1 MEEAAPMADN
11 LKDRAPED
19 AKRISLNED
28 WEVKYWTK
36 ALGVSEME
44 LKRLVKEYGPIAADV
59 RKHVKA

>member
-1 MEEAAPMADN
+1 MADN

-28 WEVKYWTK
+28 WEVRYWTK
-36 ALGVSEME
+36 ALGVSETQ
-44 LKRLVKEYGPIAADV
+44 LKELVKKHGNMADDV

>member
-1 MEEAAPMADN
+1 MADN